1 MKLKR
6 ITRPGDSRGPTAT
19 QFTAVPYLR
28 TVSNKQAGRLLPM
41 RNVCPTTC
49 APPLRTFPR
58 ARNSSAHSPLLHKP
72 NRLQL
77 RLLIRTCLRLRTP
90 KSLRFALR
98 SLFRFALRSI
108 CASHSEVFALRT
120 PNLLR
125 FALRSLCASHSEA
138 FFVCHPVFSALR
150 TPKSLRFA
158 LRTFFASHSEVFALR
173 TPKSSS

>member
-58 ARNSSAHSPLLHKP
+58 VRNSSAHSPLLRKP
-72 NRLQL
+72 NRLRIVTPENL
-77 RLLIRTCLRLRTP
+77 SALSFVSARRTLCASHSEVSSLRTP
-90 KSLRFALR
+90 NLLSFALR
-98 SLFRFALRSI
+98 SLFASHAEPSSASHSDPSS
-108 CASHSEVFALRT
+108 ASHSEVFALRT
-120 PNLLR
+120 PN
-125 FALRSLCASHSEA
+125 
-138 FFVCHPVFSALR
+138 
-150 TPKSLRFA
+150 
-158 LRTFFASHSEVFALR
+158 
-173 TPKSSS
+173 